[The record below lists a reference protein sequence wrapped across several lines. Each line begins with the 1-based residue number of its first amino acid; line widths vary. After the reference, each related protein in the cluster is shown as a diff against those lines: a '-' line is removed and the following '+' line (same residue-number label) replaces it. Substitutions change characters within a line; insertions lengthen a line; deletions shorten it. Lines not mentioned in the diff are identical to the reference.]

1 MSKLRAIRSL
11 FLYNFLFYLMLWIY
25 SDFEFDYFKIL
36 FILLFNFVDFI
47 VILNLIILKFYLFFY
62 LILWIL

>member
-1 MSKLRAIRSL
+1 
-11 FLYNFLFYLMLWIY
+11 MLWIY